1 MAKKKAAK
9 RAASKPARAKA
20 SKKSTARG
28 DKAPLDPI
36 QAALA
41 RRRQALI
48 SR

>member
-9 RAASKPARAKA
+9 RAARKPARAKA
-20 SKKSTARG
+20 TRKSAASG

-48 SR
+48 AR